1 MKLREL
7 KQGDKFRYAQ
17 YPSGAPYVKG
27 SKIPGSVDRFYVHS
41 TLIGYIYMGEGDDEV
56 IKVKNINEE

>member
-7 KQGDKFRYAQ
+7 KPGDTFKYAQ

-27 SKIPGSVDRFYVHS
+27 SKIPWSVDRFYVHS
-41 TLIGYIYMGEGDDEV
+41 TLIGYIYMGDGEDEV
-56 IKVKNINEE
+56 IKVGHINEE

>member
-7 KQGDKFRYAQ
+7 KQGDKFQYAQ

-27 SKIPGSVDRFYVHS
+27 SKIQGSVDLFYVHS
-41 TLIGYIYMGEGDDEV
+41 TLIGYIYMADGGDDV
-56 IKVKNINEE
+56 IKVGNINEE